1 MRGRL
6 CRLWPVAISALMSD
20 ANENPLL
27 TLGYDI
33 PFDRIRAEHVEP
45 AIDVLI
51 ARAKERLAAIGSDTS
66 KPTYAG
72 TLAAL
77 EDATE
82 PLERAMAVVGHLE
95 SVATTD
101 ALRAAYNAV
110 RPKVSEL
117 YSSIPLDEKL
127 WRRLVAFSETEEASR
142 LSPTKKRFLEKTLRE
157 FRRHGAELDEAGKA
171 KLREIDVELAKLT
184 TRFAQNVLDETN
196 AFELV
201 VTDESKLA
209 GLPESARKAAR
220 AAAAEKGKEGYRFT
234 LHAPSLVAVLTY
246 LDDAGIREQ
255 VWRAYNGRASRGER
269 DNRPLIARILE
280 LRREKARLLGFAD
293 FADFVL
299 EERMAKRGADAR
311 AFVRDLTE
319 RTRPF
324 FERENRELA
333 AFRRELEG
341 EDAPELAPW
350 DIGYYAEK
358 LRKARFDFDD
368 EELRPYFAADAVL
381 DGLFTVVERL
391 YGVKIE
397 PRTDAAVWH
406 PSVRCYR
413 IEDPSGRVRGGFYVD
428 LFPRESKRGGAWMS
442 SLVTG
447 APTEDGFEPHLGLF
461 CANVTPPLGDEPA
474 LLTHAEVE
482 TLFHEFG
489 HLMHHCLSEVEVKS
503 LAGTAVAWDFVELPS
518 QIMEN
523 WTWEREALD
532 LFARHYRTGEKI
544 PDALLEK
551 MQRARTYRA
560 ANAMMRQL
568 GFAHTDLALHID
580 YDPQRDGDPVAYARA
595 RMQPFNPAPLPDDY
609 AMICG
614 FTHLFA
620 SPVGYAA
627 GYYSYKWAEVLD
639 ADAFTRFKEHGV
651 FSREVGARFRSAILA
666 RGDSADPGELFRE
679 FMGREPRV
687 DALLER
693 SGLA

>member
-1 MRGRL
+1 MAG
-6 CRLWPVAISALMSD
+6 MSEAAD
-20 ANENPLL
+20 NPLVD
-27 TLGYDI
+27 LGYEI

-45 AIDVLI
+45 AAEVLMER
-51 ARAKERLAAIGSDTS
+51 ARASLAAIGSDS
-66 KPTYAG
+66 SPPTYAN
-72 TLAAL
+72 TLGAL

-82 PLERAMAVVGHLE
+82 PLERAMSVVGHLE

-101 ALRAAYNAV
+101 ALRAAYNEV

-117 YSSIPLDEKL
+117 YSSIPLDEKFY
-127 WRRLVAFSETEEASR
+127 RRLVAFSETEEAER
-142 LSPTKKRFLEKTLRE
+142 LSPTKARFLEKTLRE

-184 TRFAQNVLDETN
+184 TRFSQNVLDETN

-201 VTDESKLA
+201 ITDEKKLA

-220 AAAAEKGKEGYRFT
+220 ASAKEKGKDGWRFS
-234 LHAPSLVAVLTY
+234 LHAPSLIPVLTY
-246 LDDAGIREQ
+246 LDDASIREQ
-255 VWRAYNGRASRGER
+255 IWKAYNTRASRGER
-269 DNRPLIARILE
+269 DNRPLLERILE
-280 LRREKARLLGFAD
+280 LRQEKAALLGYRN

-299 EERMAKRGADAR
+299 EERMAKRGEDAQ

-324 FERENRELA
+324 FEKENAELI

-341 EDAPELAPW
+341 EGAPEVQPW
-350 DIGYYAEK
+350 DVGYYAEK

-368 EELRPYFAADAVL
+368 EELRPYFPVDRVL
-381 DGLFTVVERL
+381 GGLFSVVERL
-391 YGVKIE
+391 YGVKVE
-397 PRTDAAVWH
+397 AREGAPVWH
-406 PSVRCYR
+406 PAVRCYR
-413 IEDPSGRVRGGFYVD
+413 ITDGDRELGGFYVD

-442 SLVTG
+442 SFVTG
-447 APTEDGFEPHLGLF
+447 GPTGEGKFAPHLGLF
-461 CANVTPPLGDEPA
+461 CANVTPPVGGEPA
-474 LLTHAEVE
+474 LLTHDEVE

-532 LFARHYRTGEKI
+532 LFARHYERGETI
-544 PDALLEK
+544 PPALLEK
-551 MQRARTYRA
+551 MQRARTFRA

-568 GFAHTDLALHID
+568 GFAHTDLALHVD
-580 YDPQRDGDPVAYARA
+580 YDRERDGDPVAYARA
-595 RMQPFNPAPLPDDY
+595 QMQPFNPTPLPPDY

-639 ADAFTRFKEHGV
+639 ADAFTRFKERGV
-651 FSREVGARFRSAILA
+651 FSAEVGRDLRDKILS
-666 RGDSADPGELFRE
+666 RGDSAEPEELFRD
-679 FMGREPRV
+679 FMGRPPSV

-693 SGLA
+693 SGLAA

>member
-1 MRGRL
+1 MGE
-6 CRLWPVAISALMSD
+6 AH
-20 ANENPLL
+20 ENPLL
-27 TLGYDI
+27 ELGYDI

-45 AIDVLI
+45 AVETLLER
-51 ARAKERLAAIGSDTS
+51 ARTRLKAIGEDASPPS
-66 KPTYAG
+66 YAS

-77 EDATE
+77 EDATDA
-82 PLERAMAVVGHLE
+82 LERAMSVVGHLE
-95 SVATTD
+95 AVATSD

-117 YSSIPLDEKL
+117 YSSIPLDE
-127 WRRLVAFSETEEASR
+127 RLYHRVVAFSETPEAR
-142 LSPTKKRFLEKTLRE
+142 KLPPTKRRFLDKTLRE

-201 VTDESKLA
+201 VTEEARLA

-220 AAAAEKGKEGYRFT
+220 ASAEDKGKEGWRFT
-234 LHAPSLVAVLTY
+234 LHAPSLIAVLTY
-246 LDDAGIREQ
+246 LDDRAIREQ
-255 VWRAYNGRASRGER
+255 VWRAYNTRASRGER
-269 DNRPLIARILE
+269 DNRPIIARILE
-280 LRREKARLLGFAD
+280 LRREKARLLGFSD

-299 EERMAKRGADAR
+299 EERMAKRGADAKE
-311 AFVRDLTE
+311 FVRDLTE
-319 RTRPF
+319 RTRAF
-324 FERENRELA
+324 FDGENEELA

-341 EDAPELAPW
+341 EGAPALAPW
-350 DIGYYAEK
+350 DVGYYAEK

-368 EELRPYFAADAVL
+368 EELRPYFPADAVL
-381 DGLFTVVERL
+381 KGLFTVVERL
-391 YGVKIE
+391 YGVVVE
-397 PRTDAAVWH
+397 PRADAAVWH

-413 IEDPSGRVRGGFYVD
+413 LRDSSGRVLGGFYVD

-442 SLVTG
+442 SFVTG
-447 APTEDGFEPHLGLF
+447 GPTERGFDPHLGLF
-461 CANVTPPLGDEPA
+461 CANVTPPVAGEPA
-474 LLTHAEVE
+474 LLTHQEVE

-489 HLMHHCLSEVEVKS
+489 HLMHHCLSEVDVKS

-532 LFARHYRTGEKI
+532 LFAHHYQTGAKI
-544 PDALLEK
+544 PDALLGK
-551 MQRARTYRA
+551 MQRARTFRA
-560 ANAMMRQL
+560 ASAMMRQL
-568 GFAHTDLALHID
+568 GFAQTDLALHVD
-580 YDPQRDGDPVAYARA
+580 YDAEKDGDPVAYAR
-595 RMQPFNPAPLPDDY
+595 RHMQPFNPAPLPDDY

-639 ADAFTRFKEHGV
+639 ADAFTRFKQEGV
-651 FSREVGARFRSAILA
+651 FSREVGARFRGAILS
-666 RGDSADPGELFRE
+666 RGDSAEPEELFRD

-693 SGLA
+693 SGLATAR

>member
-1 MRGRL
+1 MCPAGH
-6 CRLWPVAISALMSD
+6 VAISAWMSD

-27 TLGYDI
+27 GLGYDI

-45 AIDVLI
+45 AVDALI
-51 ARAKERLAAIGSDTS
+51 ARARERLSAIGGDAAT
-66 KPTYAG
+66 PTYAS

-77 EDATE
+77 EDATD
-82 PLERAMAVVGHLE
+82 PLERAMSVVGHLE
-95 SVATTD
+95 AVATSD

-117 YSSIPLDEKL
+117 YSSIPLDPAL
-127 WRRLVAFSETEEASR
+127 YRRVVAFSETEEAR
-142 LSPTKKRFLEKTLRE
+142 ALPPTKRRFLDKTLRE
-157 FRRHGAELDEAGKA
+157 LRRHGAELDEPGKA
-171 KLREIDVELAKLT
+171 KLRELDVELAKLT
-184 TRFAQNVLDETN
+184 TRFSQNLLDETN

-201 VTDESKLA
+201 VTDEARLA
-209 GLPESARKAAR
+209 GLPDSARKAAR
-220 AAAAEKGKEGYRFT
+220 ASASEKGKEGFRFT
-234 LHAPSLVAVLTY
+234 LHAPSLIAVLTY
-246 LDDAGIREQ
+246 LDDAAIREE
-255 VWRAYNGRASRGER
+255 VWRAYNTRASRGER
-269 DNRPLIARILE
+269 DNRPLIARIVE
-280 LRREKARLLGFAD
+280 LRREKARLLGFRD

-299 EERMAKRGADAR
+299 EERMAKRGKDAKD
-311 AFVRDLTE
+311 FVLDLTE
-319 RTRPF
+319 RTRAA
-324 FERENRELA
+324 FEREQAELA

-341 EDAPELAPW
+341 EGAPAIQPW
-350 DIGYYAEK
+350 DVGYYSEK
-358 LRKARFDFDD
+358 QRKARFDFDD

-391 YGVKIE
+391 YGVTAT
-397 PRTDAAVWH
+397 PREDVAVWH

-413 IEDPSGRVRGGFYVD
+413 LVDASGRELGGFYVD

-442 SLVTG
+442 SFVTG
-447 APTEDGFEPHLGLF
+447 GPTEAGRFEPHLGLF
-461 CANVTPPLGDEPA
+461 CANVTPPVAGDPA
-474 LLTHAEVE
+474 LLTHQEVE

-489 HLMHHCLSEVEVKS
+489 HLMHHCLSEVDVKS

-532 LFARHYRTGEKI
+532 LFARHHRTGEKI
-544 PDALLEK
+544 PGALLEK

-560 ANAMMRQL
+560 ASAMMRQL
-568 GFAHTDLALHID
+568 GFAHTDLALHVD
-580 YDPQRDGDPVAYARA
+580 YDPERDGDPVEYAR
-595 RMQPFNPAPLPDDY
+595 RQMQPFTPTPLPDGY

-614 FTHLFA
+614 FNHLFA

-651 FSREVGARFRSAILA
+651 FSREIGARFRGAILS
-666 RGDSADPGELFRE
+666 RGDSAEPEELFRE